1 MIWAEL
7 ELNDKD
13 LVRVLAWCEGNY
25 MYLGMGCY
33 IPDPTKFPG
42 LGGYSPF
49 IAFGDD
55 SQN

>member
-1 MIWAEL
+1 
-7 ELNDKD
+7 
-13 LVRVLAWCEGNY
+13 